1 MCIEYFKMTIKILK
15 VDQILLV
22 PKLCHP
28 AKIIITFLKCTDFI
42 IGINLIYTRYYLNFS
57 IHSFSP
63 FFCFTNTW

>member
-42 IGINLIYTRYYLNFS
+42 ISINQFNIY
-57 IHSFSP
+57 
-63 FFCFTNTW
+63 